1 VSVIGSQLDTLAA
14 LGEDH
19 MALYAML
26 TRRVAALARR
36 RSPAPPGLD
45 AIEATVATALQRGT
59 DAPAP
64 HDGTAQ
70 RSGRVPPRP

>member
-1 VSVIGSQLDTLAA
+1 YAASFAVASLYENVTLWKHIGLDEDVALAALLPMLERNVSVIGSQLDTLAA

-36 RSPAPPGLD
+36 RS
-45 AIEATVATALQRGT
+45 
-59 DAPAP
+59 
-64 HDGTAQ
+64 
-70 RSGRVPPRP
+70 